1 MKKYEL
7 TEETLTVSEKTL
19 YRIRAVRDFG
29 SVKTGE
35 FGGYIEKEENLSH
48 FGNAWISGDA
58 WVYGDAR
65 VSGNAWASGDARVFG
80 NARVSDN
87 ARVFGNAWVYGDA
100 RVSGNAWAYGEVQ
113 VAGNAWIYGDARV
126 SGDAWVY
133 GDARVSGNA
142 RVSDNARVFGN
153 AWVYGDAR
161 VSGNAWAYGEARVSG
176 NAWAYGNAEVFNTR
190 HFFVQGPIGSRDG
203 YVTFYRTKDD
213 TVEVRCGCFS
223 GSLQEFVNQVEET
236 HGGSRYEKEY
246 KLAAELAKVCIRLEG
261 ESR

>member
-7 TEETLTVSEKTL
+7 TEETFTVFGKTL

-58 WVYGDAR
+58 WVCGDAR
-65 VSGNAWASGDARVFG
+65 VSGNAWIYGDARVFG
-80 NARVSDN
+80 NARVYGD
-87 ARVFGNAWVYGDA
+87 ARVFDNAWVYGNAKVYGDA
-100 RVSGNAWAYGEVQ
+100 RVS
-113 VAGNAWIYGDARV
+113 
-126 SGDAWVY
+126 
-133 GDARVSGNA
+133 
-142 RVSDNARVFGN
+142 
-153 AWVYGDAR
+153 
-161 VSGNAWAYGEARVSG
+161 
-176 NAWAYGNAEVFNTR
+176 GNAEVFNTR

>member
-7 TEETLTVSEKTL
+7 TEETVTVYGKTL
-19 YRIRAVRDFG
+19 YRSRAVRDFG

-48 FGNAWISGDA
+48 FGNAWI
-58 WVYGDAR
+58 
-65 VSGNAWASGDARVFG
+65 
-80 NARVSDN
+80 
-87 ARVFGNAWVYGDA
+87 
-100 RVSGNAWAYGEVQ
+100 
-113 VAGNAWIYGDARV
+113 YGDARV
-126 SGDAWVY
+126 SGDA
-133 GDARVSGNA
+133 
-142 RVSDNARVFGN
+142 RVFDN
-153 AWVYGDAR
+153 AWV
-161 VSGNAWAYGEARVSG
+161 
-176 NAWAYGNAEVFNTR
+176 YGNAEVFNTR

>member
-7 TEETLTVSEKTL
+7 TEETVTVYGKTL

-48 FGNAWISGDA
+48 FGNAW
-58 WVYGDAR
+58 VYGDAR
-65 VSGNAWASGDARVFG
+65 VSE
-80 NARVSDN
+80 
-87 ARVFGNAWVYGDA
+87 NAWVYGDA
-100 RVSGNAWAYGEVQ
+100 RVYGDAWAYGEVQ
-113 VAGNAWIYGDARV
+113 VAGNAWVYGNARV
-126 SGDAWVY
+126 SENAWVY
-133 GDARVSGNA
+133 GDARVYGNA
-142 RVSDNARVFGN
+142 RVSENAWVYGN
-153 AWVYGDAR
+153 AKVYGDAR
-161 VSGNAWAYGEARVSG
+161 VSGNAWV
-176 NAWAYGNAEVFNTR
+176 YGNAEVFNTR

-213 TVEVRCGCFS
+213 TIGVRCGCFS

>member
-7 TEETLTVSEKTL
+7 TEETVTVFGKTL

-65 VSGNAWASGDARVFG
+65 VSGNAWIYGD
-80 NARVSDN
+80 

-100 RVSGNAWAYGEVQ
+100 RVSGDARVFD
-113 VAGNAWIYGDARV
+113 NAWI
-126 SGDAWVY
+126 SGNAKVY

-142 RVSDNARVFGN
+142 RVF
-153 AWVYGDAR
+153 
-161 VSGNAWAYGEARVSG
+161 
-176 NAWAYGNAEVFNTR
+176 GNAEVFNTR

>member
-7 TEETLTVSEKTL
+7 TEETVTVFGKTL

-65 VSGNAWASGDARVFG
+65 VSGNARVF
-80 NARVSDN
+80 
-87 ARVFGNAWVYGDA
+87 
-100 RVSGNAWAYGEVQ
+100 
-113 VAGNAWIYGDARV
+113 
-126 SGDAWVY
+126 
-133 GDARVSGNA
+133 
-142 RVSDNARVFGN
+142 
-153 AWVYGDAR
+153 
-161 VSGNAWAYGEARVSG
+161 
-176 NAWAYGNAEVFNTR
+176 GNAEVFNTR

-261 ESR
+261 KSR

>member
-7 TEETLTVSEKTL
+7 TEETVTVYGKTL

-48 FGNAWISGDA
+48 FGNAW
-58 WVYGDAR
+58 
-65 VSGNAWASGDARVFG
+65 VS
-80 NARVSDN
+80 
-87 ARVFGNAWVYGDA
+87 
-100 RVSGNAWAYGEVQ
+100 
-113 VAGNAWIYGDARV
+113 
-126 SGDAWVY
+126 
-133 GDARVSGNA
+133 
-142 RVSDNARVFGN
+142 
-153 AWVYGDAR
+153 
-161 VSGNAWAYGEARVSG
+161 
-176 NAWAYGNAEVFNTR
+176 GNAEVFNTM
-190 HFFVQGPIGSRDG
+190 HFFVQGPIGSRNG
-203 YVTFYRTKDD
+203 FITFYRTKDD

>member
-7 TEETLTVSEKTL
+7 TEETFTVFGKTL

-48 FGNAWISGDA
+48 FGNAWIYGDA

-65 VSGNAWASGDARVFG
+65 VSGNAW
-80 NARVSDN
+80 
-87 ARVFGNAWVYGDA
+87 
-100 RVSGNAWAYGEVQ
+100 
-113 VAGNAWIYGDARV
+113 IYGDARV
-126 SGDAWVY
+126 YGNAKVY

-142 RVSDNARVFGN
+142 RVYGN
-153 AWVYGDAR
+153 AKVYGDAR
-161 VSGNAWAYGEARVSG
+161 VSGNARV
-176 NAWAYGNAEVFNTR
+176 YGNAEVFNTR

>member
-7 TEETLTVSEKTL
+7 TEETVTVYGKTL

-58 WVYGDAR
+58 WVYG
-65 VSGNAWASGDARVFG
+65 
-80 NARVSDN
+80 N

-100 RVSGNAWAYGEVQ
+100 RVSE
-113 VAGNAWIYGDARV
+113 
-126 SGDAWVY
+126 
-133 GDARVSGNA
+133 
-142 RVSDNARVFGN
+142 N

-161 VSGNAWAYGEARVSG
+161 VSGDARVFDNAWVYGNAKVYGDARVSG
-176 NAWAYGNAEVFNTR
+176 NAWVYGNAEVFNTR

>member
-7 TEETLTVSEKTL
+7 TEETFTVFGKTL

-48 FGNAWISGDA
+48 FGDA
-58 WVYGDAR
+58 WVYGNAKVSGDARVSGNAKVSGDAR
-65 VSGNAWASGDARVFG
+65 VSGNAWV
-80 NARVSDN
+80 
-87 ARVFGNAWVYGDA
+87 
-100 RVSGNAWAYGEVQ
+100 
-113 VAGNAWIYGDARV
+113 
-126 SGDAWVY
+126 
-133 GDARVSGNA
+133 
-142 RVSDNARVFGN
+142 
-153 AWVYGDAR
+153 
-161 VSGNAWAYGEARVSG
+161 
-176 NAWAYGNAEVFNTR
+176 YGNAEVFNTR

>member
-7 TEETLTVSEKTL
+7 TEETFTVFGKTL

-48 FGNAWISGDA
+48 FGDA
-58 WVYGDAR
+58 WV
-65 VSGNAWASGDARVFG
+65 
-80 NARVSDN
+80 
-87 ARVFGNAWVYGDA
+87 
-100 RVSGNAWAYGEVQ
+100 
-113 VAGNAWIYGDARV
+113 
-126 SGDAWVY
+126 
-133 GDARVSGNA
+133 
-142 RVSDNARVFGN
+142 
-153 AWVYGDAR
+153 
-161 VSGNAWAYGEARVSG
+161 
-176 NAWAYGNAEVFNTR
+176 YGNAEVFNTR

>member
-7 TEETLTVSEKTL
+7 TEETFTVFGKTL

-48 FGNAWISGDA
+48 FGNAWIYGDA

-65 VSGNAWASGDARVFG
+65 VSGNAW
-80 NARVSDN
+80 
-87 ARVFGNAWVYGDA
+87 
-100 RVSGNAWAYGEVQ
+100 
-113 VAGNAWIYGDARV
+113 I
-126 SGDAWVY
+126 Y

-142 RVSDNARVFGN
+142 RV
-153 AWVYGDAR
+153 
-161 VSGNAWAYGEARVSG
+161 
-176 NAWAYGNAEVFNTR
+176 YGNAEVFNTR

-261 ESR
+261 E

>member
-7 TEETLTVSEKTL
+7 TEETVTVYGKTL

-48 FGNAWISGDA
+48 FDNAWVCGNAWVFDNARVYDNAWVFGNAKVYGDA
-58 WVYGDAR
+58 WV
-65 VSGNAWASGDARVFG
+65 S
-80 NARVSDN
+80 
-87 ARVFGNAWVYGDA
+87 
-100 RVSGNAWAYGEVQ
+100 
-113 VAGNAWIYGDARV
+113 
-126 SGDAWVY
+126 
-133 GDARVSGNA
+133 
-142 RVSDNARVFGN
+142 
-153 AWVYGDAR
+153 
-161 VSGNAWAYGEARVSG
+161 
-176 NAWAYGNAEVFNTR
+176 GNAEVFNTR
-190 HFFVQGPIGSRDG
+190 HFFVQGPIGSRNG
-203 YVTFYRTKDD
+203 FITFYRTKDN

-223 GSLQEFVNQVEET
+223 GSLQKFVDRVEET

>member
-7 TEETLTVSEKTL
+7 TEETVTVYGKTL

-48 FGNAWISGDA
+48 FGNAW
-58 WVYGDAR
+58 
-65 VSGNAWASGDARVFG
+65 VSGNAK
-80 NARVSDN
+80 
-87 ARVFGNAWVYGDA
+87 
-100 RVSGNAWAYGEVQ
+100 
-113 VAGNAWIYGDARV
+113 
-126 SGDAWVY
+126 
-133 GDARVSGNA
+133 VSGNA
-142 RVSDNARVFGN
+142 RVSGNAEVCGEAWVSGNAKVCGN
-153 AWVYGDAR
+153 AWVSGNAM
-161 VSGNAWAYGEARVSG
+161 VSGNAKVCGEAWVCG
-176 NAWAYGNAEVFNTR
+176 NAKVCGNAEVSNTR
-190 HFFVQGPIGSRDG
+190 HFFVQGPIGSRNG
-203 YVTFYRTKDD
+203 FITFYRTKDN

-223 GSLQEFVNQVEET
+223 GSLQKFVDRVEET

>member
-7 TEETLTVSEKTL
+7 TEETFTVFGKTL

-48 FGNAWISGDA
+48 FGDA
-58 WVYGDAR
+58 WVYGNAKVYGDAR
-65 VSGNAWASGDARVFG
+65 V
-80 NARVSDN
+80 
-87 ARVFGNAWVYGDA
+87 
-100 RVSGNAWAYGEVQ
+100 
-113 VAGNAWIYGDARV
+113 
-126 SGDAWVY
+126 
-133 GDARVSGNA
+133 
-142 RVSDNARVFGN
+142 
-153 AWVYGDAR
+153 
-161 VSGNAWAYGEARVSG
+161 
-176 NAWAYGNAEVFNTR
+176 YGNAEVFNTR

-213 TVEVRCGCFS
+213 TIGVRCGCFS
-223 GSLQEFVNQVEET
+223 GSLQKFVDRVVET

>member
-7 TEETLTVSEKTL
+7 TEETVTVYGKTL

-48 FGNAWISGDA
+48 FDNAWVCGDA
-58 WVYGDAR
+58 W
-65 VSGNAWASGDARVFG
+65 VFG
-80 NARVSDN
+80 NARVYD
-87 ARVFGNAWVYGDA
+87 
-100 RVSGNAWAYGEVQ
+100 
-113 VAGNAWIYGDARV
+113 
-126 SGDAWVY
+126 DAWV
-133 GDARVSGNA
+133 
-142 RVSDNARVFGN
+142 F
-153 AWVYGDAR
+153 
-161 VSGNAWAYGEARVSG
+161 
-176 NAWAYGNAEVFNTR
+176 GNAEVFNTR
-190 HFFVQGPIGSRDG
+190 HFFVQGPIGSRNG
-203 YVTFYRTKDD
+203 FITFYRTKDN

-223 GSLQEFVNQVEET
+223 GSLQKFVDRVEET

>member
-7 TEETLTVSEKTL
+7 TEETFTVFGKTL

-48 FGNAWISGDA
+48 FGNAK
-58 WVYGDAR
+58 VYGDAR
-65 VSGNAWASGDARVFG
+65 VSGNAWV
-80 NARVSDN
+80 
-87 ARVFGNAWVYGDA
+87 
-100 RVSGNAWAYGEVQ
+100 
-113 VAGNAWIYGDARV
+113 
-126 SGDAWVY
+126 
-133 GDARVSGNA
+133 
-142 RVSDNARVFGN
+142 
-153 AWVYGDAR
+153 
-161 VSGNAWAYGEARVSG
+161 
-176 NAWAYGNAEVFNTR
+176 YGNAEVFNTR

>member
-7 TEETLTVSEKTL
+7 TEETFTVFGKTL

-48 FGNAWISGDA
+48 FGDA
-58 WVYGDAR
+58 WVYG
-65 VSGNAWASGDARVFG
+65 NAKV
-80 NARVSDN
+80 
-87 ARVFGNAWVYGDA
+87 
-100 RVSGNAWAYGEVQ
+100 
-113 VAGNAWIYGDARV
+113 YGDARV

-133 GDARVSGNA
+133 GNA
-142 RVSDNARVFGN
+142 K
-153 AWVYGDAR
+153 VYGDAR
-161 VSGNAWAYGEARVSG
+161 VSGNAWV
-176 NAWAYGNAEVFNTR
+176 YGNAEVFNTR

>member
-7 TEETLTVSEKTL
+7 TEETFTVFGKTL

-48 FGNAWISGDA
+48 FGDA
-58 WVYGDAR
+58 WVYGNAK
-65 VSGNAWASGDARVFG
+65 VS
-80 NARVSDN
+80 
-87 ARVFGNAWVYGDA
+87 GNAWVYGDA
-100 RVSGNAWAYGEVQ
+100 RVSGNAWV
-113 VAGNAWIYGDARV
+113 
-126 SGDAWVY
+126 
-133 GDARVSGNA
+133 
-142 RVSDNARVFGN
+142 
-153 AWVYGDAR
+153 
-161 VSGNAWAYGEARVSG
+161 
-176 NAWAYGNAEVFNTR
+176 YGNAKVFNTR

>member
-7 TEETLTVSEKTL
+7 TEETVTVYGKTL

-48 FGNAWISGDA
+48 FGDA
-58 WVYGDAR
+58 WVYG
-65 VSGNAWASGDARVFG
+65 NAKVYG
-80 NARVSDN
+80 NARVSE
-87 ARVFGNAWVYGDA
+87 NAWVYGDA
-100 RVSGNAWAYGEVQ
+100 RVF
-113 VAGNAWIYGDARV
+113 
-126 SGDAWVY
+126 
-133 GDARVSGNA
+133 
-142 RVSDNARVFGN
+142 DN
-153 AWVYGDAR
+153 AR
-161 VSGNAWAYGEARVSG
+161 VSGNAWV
-176 NAWAYGNAEVFNTR
+176 YGNAEVFNTR

-223 GSLQEFVNQVEET
+223 GSLQKFVNQVEET

>member
-65 VSGNAWASGDARVFG
+65 VSGNAWIS
-80 NARVSDN
+80 
-87 ARVFGNAWVYGDA
+87 
-100 RVSGNAWAYGEVQ
+100 
-113 VAGNAWIYGDARV
+113 
-126 SGDAWVY
+126 

-142 RVSDNARVFGN
+142 RVFGN
-153 AWVYGDAR
+153 AWISGD
-161 VSGNAWAYGEARVSG
+161 
-176 NAWAYGNAEVFNTR
+176 AWAYGNAKVSNTR
-190 HFFVQGPIGSRDG
+190 HYFVQGPIGSRDG
-203 YVTFYRTKDD
+203 FVTFYRTKDN
-213 TVEVRCGCFS
+213 TVEVKCGCFS
-223 GSLQEFVNQVEET
+223 GSLQEFVNQVEKT

-246 KLAAELAKVCIRLEG
+246 KLAVELAKVCIHLEG
-261 ESR
+261 E

>member
-29 SVKTGE
+29 FVKTGE

-58 WVYGDAR
+58 K
-65 VSGNAWASGDARVFG
+65 
-80 NARVSDN
+80 
-87 ARVFGNAWVYGDA
+87 
-100 RVSGNAWAYGEVQ
+100 
-113 VAGNAWIYGDARV
+113 
-126 SGDAWVY
+126 VY

-142 RVSDNARVFGN
+142 RV
-153 AWVYGDAR
+153 
-161 VSGNAWAYGEARVSG
+161 
-176 NAWAYGNAEVFNTR
+176 YGNAEVFNTR

>member
-48 FGNAWISGDA
+48 FGNAWI
-58 WVYGDAR
+58 YGD
-65 VSGNAWASGDARVFG
+65 
-80 NARVSDN
+80 

-100 RVSGNAWAYGEVQ
+100 RVSE
-113 VAGNAWIYGDARV
+113 
-126 SGDAWVY
+126 
-133 GDARVSGNA
+133 
-142 RVSDNARVFGN
+142 N

-161 VSGNAWAYGEARVSG
+161 VSGDARVFDNAWV
-176 NAWAYGNAEVFNTR
+176 YGNAEVFNTR

>member
-7 TEETLTVSEKTL
+7 TEETFTVFGKTL

-48 FGNAWISGDA
+48 FD
-58 WVYGDAR
+58 
-65 VSGNAWASGDARVFG
+65 
-80 NARVSDN
+80 
-87 ARVFGNAWVYGDA
+87 NAWVYG
-100 RVSGNAWAYGEVQ
+100 NAK
-113 VAGNAWIYGDARV
+113 
-126 SGDAWVY
+126 
-133 GDARVSGNA
+133 
-142 RVSDNARVFGN
+142 
-153 AWVYGDAR
+153 
-161 VSGNAWAYGEARVSG
+161 
-176 NAWAYGNAEVFNTR
+176 VFNTR

>member
-7 TEETLTVSEKTL
+7 TEETVTVYGKTL

-48 FGNAWISGDA
+48 FGNAW
-58 WVYGDAR
+58 
-65 VSGNAWASGDARVFG
+65 VSGNAWVF
-80 NARVSDN
+80 DN
-87 ARVFGNAWVYGDA
+87 ARVYDNAWVF
-100 RVSGNAWAYGEVQ
+100 
-113 VAGNAWIYGDARV
+113 
-126 SGDAWVY
+126 GDAW
-133 GDARVSGNA
+133 VSGNA

>member
-7 TEETLTVSEKTL
+7 TEETVTVYGKTL

-48 FGNAWISGDA
+48 FGNAWVYGNAKVYGDARVSGDA
-58 WVYGDAR
+58 RVFDNAWVYGNAKVYGDAR
-65 VSGNAWASGDARVFG
+65 VSGNAWV
-80 NARVSDN
+80 
-87 ARVFGNAWVYGDA
+87 
-100 RVSGNAWAYGEVQ
+100 
-113 VAGNAWIYGDARV
+113 
-126 SGDAWVY
+126 
-133 GDARVSGNA
+133 
-142 RVSDNARVFGN
+142 
-153 AWVYGDAR
+153 
-161 VSGNAWAYGEARVSG
+161 
-176 NAWAYGNAEVFNTR
+176 YGNAEVFNTM
-190 HFFVQGPIGSRDG
+190 HFFVQGPIGSRNG
-203 YVTFYRTKDD
+203 FITFYRTKDN

-223 GSLQEFVNQVEET
+223 GSLQKFVDRVEET

>member
-7 TEETLTVSEKTL
+7 TEETFTVFGKTL

-65 VSGNAWASGDARVFG
+65 VSGNAW
-80 NARVSDN
+80 
-87 ARVFGNAWVYGDA
+87 
-100 RVSGNAWAYGEVQ
+100 
-113 VAGNAWIYGDARV
+113 IYGDARV
-126 SGDAWVY
+126 F

-142 RVSDNARVFGN
+142 RVF
-153 AWVYGDAR
+153 
-161 VSGNAWAYGEARVSG
+161 
-176 NAWAYGNAEVFNTR
+176 GNAEVFNTR

>member
-7 TEETLTVSEKTL
+7 TEETFTVFGKTL

-65 VSGNAWASGDARVFG
+65 VSGNAWIYGDARVFG
-80 NARVSDN
+80 DARVSGNARVY
-87 ARVFGNAWVYGDA
+87 GNAKVYGDA

-113 VAGNAWIYGDARV
+113 VAGNAW
-126 SGDAWVY
+126 VY
-133 GDARVSGNA
+133 GDAR
-142 RVSDNARVFGN
+142 
-153 AWVYGDAR
+153 
-161 VSGNAWAYGEARVSG
+161 
-176 NAWAYGNAEVFNTR
+176 VFNTR